1 MYTKRPTTRSVNSV
15 RVIKLPQI
23 DSSADPTSKY
33 DMCKLN
39 YKQGNAAAESATISG
54 MAD

>member
-33 DMCKLN
+33 MCKLN